1 MAATYGSG
9 TYGTAGGAYGDG
21 SYGSGSYSTLGGA
34 ATYGGGTPS
43 QGLTYGSG
51 TYGLPAGTTGAIYS
65 SSTYGSGTYGAAGI
79 TSGSYGTRTYGEGR
93 YGSAGGFQT
102 YGGGQPRVSVTYTLQ
117 TDAAKQTGAR
127 TEIAL
132 DAARGLQFLV
142 STFVDAGGPVAPV
155 TLVTFEPIP
164 PGRVTP
170 PIPGAPRPA
179 ITGTARRAGVQANS

>member
-1 MAATYGSG
+1 VAATYGSG

-43 QGLTYGSG
+43 H
-51 TYGLPAGTTGAIYS
+51 
-65 SSTYGSGTYGAAGI
+65 
-79 TSGSYGTRTYGEGR
+79 GEGR

-117 TDAAKQTGAR
+117 TDAAKQIGAR